1 MQKKDEEYA
10 AQLKRVEDTWKKKIE
25 EKERDLQKL
34 LDKKE
39 KENNVL
45 LSEIK
50 DLQSNVLKLQEEVKQ
65 SVGM

>member
-65 SVGM
+65 SAGM